1 MNNNV
6 TKTKF
11 FIAINGQ
18 DFTRIDQNDLYVE
31 VKAGNVF
38 KDSYVFDEDADR
50 WVHLISHPMIPS
62 LIKNEALF
70 CPDKVE
76 VPDFKPKDEV
86 VIKEVGHVDGKIVN
100 LLDTKLSQIDT
111 KIKEFQ
117 RPLSVENDFSEISD
131 KIQNLEKNI
140 KENIAQTNEET
151 TQKNIEV
158 VEQFSK
164 NIIDLKD
171 EVKNTKTPSIDK
183 DEVKTLFDEL
193 TAKVTEAVNNQE
205 TNIDIDLSDL
215 ERMKDSI
222 NSLMEANKGLVTYL
236 ETKSKDDDHN
246 SATLT
251 RIEKY
256 LKSVDGKIDDHGES
270 SKTHQDKFDKLY
282 VKYKNQVMENKV
294 LKGKLDKAV
303 KKMNILHNR
312 VNEMSVVAQE
322 VQAPQPSLE
331 ELVEAPVGEAAKIIE
346 MAKPVAQPVVDEDYE
361 EILGVDDL
369 KNGKS
374 YEIDNKA
381 KWMIDNGEG
390 VLGPYRFDQMLKL
403 KSTGKV
409 NSESLI
415 KIQGKGAW
423 KSLVD
428 FLELTAESKIL
439 KEDKQSPEDSIYLIE
454 RSEYRAEVH
463 ELVNFTIDDVEHK
476 GYLTNVSLG
485 GGFIEVT
492 RLDEEV
498 YTRGAKVTLYLSG
511 PGFSESIVC
520 DLDIKRVSKQRPKG
534 FGFTFENNSE
544 KNLEVLG
551 QFIVDHISGSKKP
564 GSSAA

>member
-1 MNNNV
+1 MNKNV
-6 TKTKF
+6 TKNKF

-18 DFTRIDQNDLYVE
+18 DFTHVDQNDLYVE

-38 KDSYVFDEDADR
+38 KDSYVFDESTDR
-50 WVHLISHPMIPS
+50 WVHLISHPKIPS

-76 VPDFKPKDEV
+76 VPDFKPKDEI

-100 LLDTKLSQIDT
+100 LLDSKLSQIDS
-111 KIKEFQ
+111 KINEFQ
-117 RPLSVENDFSEISD
+117 RPLSVESNFSEISD
-131 KIQNLEKNI
+131 KIQDLEKNI

-151 TQKNIEV
+151 NQKNFEV

-171 EVKNTKTPSIDK
+171 EVKNTKAPTIDR
-183 DEVKTLFDEL
+183 DEVKNLFDEL
-193 TAKVTEAVNNQE
+193 TAKVTQAVNNQE

-270 SKTHQDKFDKLY
+270 SKTHQEKFDKLY

-312 VNEMSVVAQE
+312 VNEMAVVANE
-322 VQAPQPSLE
+322 TETAQPSLE

-346 MAKPVAQPVVDEDYE
+346 MAKPVSQPVEDEDYE

-390 VLGPYRFDQMLKL
+390 VLGPYRFDQMIKL

-409 NSESLI
+409 NSETLI

-439 KEDKQSPEDSIYLIE
+439 KEDKQHPEESVYLIE

-463 ELVNFTIDDVEHK
+463 ELVNFTINDVEHK

-498 YTRGAKVTLYLSG
+498 YTRGSKVTLYLSG

-551 QFIVDHISGSKKP
+551 QFIVDHISGTKKP

>member
-1 MNNNV
+1 MNKNI

-18 DFTRIDQNDLYVE
+18 DFTHIDQNDLYVE

-38 KDSYVFDEDADR
+38 KDSYVFEEEADR
-50 WVHLISHPMIPS
+50 WVHLISHPNIPS

-86 VIKEVGHVDGKIVN
+86 VIKEVGQVDGKIVN
-100 LLDTKLSQIDT
+100 LLDSKLSQIDNR
-111 KIKEFQ
+111 INEFQ
-117 RPLSVENDFSEISD
+117 RPLSVENDFSEISE
-131 KIQNLEKNI
+131 KIESLETNI
-140 KENIAQTNEET
+140 KENIAKTNEKT
-151 TQKNIEV
+151 TQKNMEV

-171 EVKNTKTPSIDK
+171 EVKNTKASFDK
-183 DEVKTLFDEL
+183 DEFKGLFDEF
-193 TAKVTEAVNNQE
+193 TSKVTEAVENKE
-205 TNIDIDLSDL
+205 TSIDLDLSDL
-215 ERMKDSI
+215 ERVKDSI
-222 NSLMEANKGLVTYL
+222 NSLMEANKGLVSYL
-236 ETKSKDDDHN
+236 ENKSKDEEHN

-270 SKTHQDKFDKLY
+270 SKTHQEKFDKLY

-294 LKGKLDKAV
+294 LKNKLDKAV

-312 VNEMSVVAQE
+312 VNEMAVATNE
-322 VQAPQPSLE
+322 KTSEPSLE
-331 ELVEAPVGEAAKIIE
+331 ELIEVPVGEAAKIIE
-346 MAKPVAQPVVDEDYE
+346 MAKPVAEPVEEDFVE
-361 EILGVDDL
+361 VLGVDDL
-369 KNGKS
+369 INGKS
-374 YEIDNKA
+374 YEIDNKQ

-409 NSESLI
+409 NSDTLI

-428 FLELTAESKIL
+428 ILELTAESKL
-439 KEDKQSPEDSIYLIE
+439 VQENKDNPEESVYLIE

-463 ELVNFTIDDVEHK
+463 ELVNFTINGEEHK

-498 YTRGAKVTLYLSG
+498 YKKGSKVTLYLSG
-511 PGFSESIVC
+511 AGFSDSIVC

-551 QFIVDHISGSKKP
+551 QFIVDHISGVKKP